1 MSRLAIRSRTSRV
14 SAHAWI
20 PPRYGEAYEP
30 ASARPCAAAASPR
43 TSRSATAA
51 TGTRASRTPL
61 ARCAVHGGGARRV
74 ARLPAHTRARDP
86 PARRSAQRLA
96 RSAAVALRRADPALA
111 RRRPAEDVRAGR
123 PAAGEPER
131 ADAHHRPA
139 RGAGARRPRARPD
152 DARGLNA
159 ALTAAGRAKLS
170 GAAGAQT
177 VNVRAAF
184 LGALTPAEQASL
196 AAGWRAIA
204 DRLDAD
210 EPPPVRAAVAQGL
223 RRRRRVA

>member
-1 MSRLAIRSRTSRV
+1 MSELADRLLV
-14 SAHAWI
+14 
-20 PPRYGEAYEP
+20 
-30 ASARPCAAAASPR
+30 
-43 TSRSATAA
+43 SRS
-51 TGTRASRTPL
+51 GLTRIIDQL
-61 ARCAVHGGGARRV
+61 GAQDLV
-74 ARLPAHTRARDP
+74 ARERD
-86 PARRSAQRLA
+86 
-96 RSAAVALRRADPALA
+96 
-111 RRRPAEDVRAGR
+111 
-123 PAAGEPER
+123 
-131 ADAHHRPA
+131 
-139 RGAGARRPRARPD
+139 PD

-170 GAAGAQT
+170 DAAGAHT
-177 VNVRAAF
+177 ANVRAAF